1 MGDFKYIYDIDI
13 NNQEMKRLRAF
24 GDFGINESKSG
35 MTEQQVKDIL
45 AKFDDQTKRDIVSF
59 LCNDEGSDDGEIH
72 SYLVDELG
80 VPEEAAKEVIKTA
93 EWFRLDYMDYCLK
106 NGGEEGLYES
116 MMPKKSFVDIRKRL
130 QKPEA
135 PKRPF
140 KRDFTKEEYH
150 ALMNAFG
157 DMHGWSKIDAD
168 GRIILNG
175 GAEERGLYYI
185 TEDDLADLVKRAS
198 AGPHESKTNEAYVD
212 IKRKPNSRMNEYQ
225 GKFDVTKSPKSIAA
239 KVEPLIGQMDKM
251 NLEEIRSKFSAIVN
265 DKDTHASDS
274 VRQKWNQALKFAKD
288 KFAIMKTITNLYL
301 AGARLAVNDSE
312 KKESRKMSRLTE
324 FEKYNPKK

>member
-35 MTEQQVKDIL
+35 MTEQEVKDIF

-106 NGGEEGLYES
+106 NGGDEGLYES
-116 MMPKKSFVDIRKRL
+116 
-130 QKPEA
+130 
-135 PKRPF
+135 
-140 KRDFTKEEYH
+140 
-150 ALMNAFG
+150 
-157 DMHGWSKIDAD
+157 
-168 GRIILNG
+168 
-175 GAEERGLYYI
+175 
-185 TEDDLADLVKRAS
+185 
-198 AGPHESKTNEAYVD
+198 KTNKASVD

-251 NLEEIRSKFSAIVN
+251 NLEEIRNKFSAIVN

-324 FEKYNPKK
+324 FEKYNSKND